1 MLFWN
6 TIFEGGNMFLIMDDI
21 IMAEIL
27 QTNSDFIYIE
37 TYARRYLKTETG
49 SIIT

>member
-6 TIFEGGNMFLIMDDI
+6 TIFEGGNMFLIIDGI

-27 QTNSDFIYIE
+27 QTNSDSIYIE
-37 TYARRYLKTETG
+37 MYGCT
-49 SIIT
+49 